1 MSIIIES
8 YLRKEDGEFLPI
20 QSWIDPIPD
29 HDYLEGALKLII
41 NGTPIMTLTMWDYID
56 ELWAYIINA
65 LQKFTLDDSVHI
77 YFPDQPIKLDMK
89 RTPPNM
95 ILVSIS
101 SRSGKFDN
109 SAWTHEGNFV
119 HQLLD
124 AGEKFFTKMNKLDPT
139 GQGQY
144 ENDIERIEEVRR
156 SFSR

>member
-8 YLRKEDGEFLPI
+8 YLRQEDGEFTLAESWNAPI
-20 QSWIDPIPD
+20 SD
-29 HDYLEGALKLII
+29 HEYLEGALKLTI
-41 NGTPIMTLTMWDYID
+41 NDTPIITLTMWDYID
-56 ELWAYIINA
+56 ELWAYVINT
-65 LQKFTLDDSVHI
+65 LQELASGDSVHM
-77 YFPDQPIKLDMK
+77 YFPDQPIKLEMK

-101 SRSGKFDN
+101 PRSGKFDN
-109 SAWTHEGNFV
+109 SAWTHEGDFV

-124 AGEKFFTKMNKLDPT
+124 AGEKFFTKMSKLDPA

-144 ENDIERIEEVRR
+144 EHDIERIKEVRH